1 MASLLT
7 HIKDPQHIM
16 DNISTEVFSH
26 SLIMSNQYLN
36 FTLNGRT
43 FEDLNNQ
50 FPGFDKYLPKIIYE
64 NPDNHNELIIDGT
77 YINYTGKNGSETG
90 QLFFGFP
97 TLGGPDYQFTIN
109 NRVIILR
116 NPDLNKLRTQ
126 LKYDSIKFVNCTK
139 GDPFITF
146 DIDANGGGIPTIE
159 DFKFDFIGTGS
170 TKLVINHNAIFKNCT
185 FGNRVTINFDYLQE
199 VTIKRMEP
207 ITSTILYTQDNYE
220 TLLALLSNKFIRCDF
235 GIDVNTYEGNG
246 INLLSI
252 NNKWFADITKNQFY
266 PRIPY
271 KFYIDNGTNK

>member
-1 MASLLT
+1 MASILT
-7 HIKDPQHIM
+7 HIKDHQRIM
-16 DNISTEVFSH
+16 DNISTEIFSP
-26 SLIMSNQYLN
+26 SLIMSKQYLN

-43 FEDLNNQ
+43 FEELNEE
-50 FPGFDKYLPKIIYE
+50 FRGFEEHLHKIIYE
-64 NPDNHNELIIDGT
+64 NPENPNEIIIDGT
-77 YINYTGKNGSETG
+77 YINYTGRSSNFGNSPVSFRG
-90 QLFFGFP
+90 YDSFF
-97 TLGGPDYQFTIN
+97 TNN
-109 NRVIILR
+109 NRVVILR

-139 GDPFITF
+139 GDPFIIF
-146 DIDANGGGIPTIE
+146 DVDNGVIPEIE
-159 DFKFDFIGTGS
+159 DFKFDFIGKK

-185 FGNRVTINFDYLQE
+185 FGNRVMINFDYLQE

-220 TLLALLSNKFIRCDF
+220 TLLALLHNKFRICDF

-252 NNKWFADITKNQFY
+252 KNEWFADITENQFY

-271 KFYIDNGTNK
+271 KFYIDNVSN